1 MIVTELKKMIEN
13 GREIK
18 KICRVVFFF
27 VFFLINSIKKTF
39 DLIHVHYGV
48 LCNISARAQL
58 GLGMISQT

>member
-1 MIVTELKKMIEN
+1 MIEN

-18 KICRVVFFF
+18 KICRGVFFSF
-27 VFFLINSIKKTF
+27 GFFFFINSIKKTF